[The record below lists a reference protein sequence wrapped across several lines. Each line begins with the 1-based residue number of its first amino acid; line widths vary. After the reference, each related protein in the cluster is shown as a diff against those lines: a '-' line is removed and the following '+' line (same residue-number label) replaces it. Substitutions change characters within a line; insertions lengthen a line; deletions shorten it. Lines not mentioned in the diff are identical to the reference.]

1 MIAMLTKKEKRILR
15 WHLVFEHS
23 ILLTIMFFIWS
34 LSLIVDAPK
43 ASIIIAVLG
52 AICLI
57 IAIIAHVTIK
67 KKHYVIKK
75 DSH

>member
-1 MIAMLTKKEKRILR
+1 MLTKKEKRILR

-23 ILLTIMFFIWS
+23 MLFTIMFFIWS
-34 LSLIVDAPK
+34 LSLIGDAPK
-43 ASIIIAVLG
+43 ASVIIAILG
-52 AICLI
+52 IICLI
-57 IAIIAHVTIK
+57 IAITAHVVIK

>member
-1 MIAMLTKKEKRILR
+1 MLTKREKRILR

-23 ILLTIMFFIWS
+23 VLLTIMFFIWS
-34 LSLIVDAPK
+34 LFLIGDMPK
-43 ASIIIAVLG
+43 ASAIAAILG

-57 IAIIAHVTIK
+57 IAIIAHVIIK

>member
-1 MIAMLTKKEKRILR
+1 MLTKKEKRILR
-15 WHLVFEHS
+15 WHLVFEYS
-23 ILLTIMFFIWS
+23 ILLTIMFFVWS
-34 LSLIVDAPK
+34 LSLIGDEPE
-43 ASIIIAVLG
+43 ASAIAAILG

-57 IAIIAHVTIK
+57 IAITTHVVIK